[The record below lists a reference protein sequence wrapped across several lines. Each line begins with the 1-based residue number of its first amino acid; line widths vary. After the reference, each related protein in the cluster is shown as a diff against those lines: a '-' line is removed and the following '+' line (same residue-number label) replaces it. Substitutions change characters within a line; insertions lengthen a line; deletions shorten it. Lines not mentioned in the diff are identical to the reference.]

1 VRAQRYARER
11 SGDRSSRETSEHHDD
26 TTRTAGAAI
35 AIASLV
41 SDFGLSA
48 RASPPAAARRG
59 PPRPGGARRGP
70 RPGSREPSGLSV
82 LLYMRVCAGAGAAQR
97 LSVGE
102 EVLSSVRMESLKSAT
117 LRVESYTVCCAQ
129 RNNTRFASGGFV
141 RRACTAR
148 RRGVPVSCRRSA
160 VPVAESRASRVHSC
174 NSRRTADTGLA
185 GASCSHR
192 ARTAQRWLTASTH
205 QVRSDTTSGSER
217 RVLSERH
224 ATGAP
229 RRSQH
234 GWNAVL
240 DGEFFRRLWAH

>member
-1 VRAQRYARER
+1 MSIWSDTRLVCRRCRVESVCAHVRAQRYARER

-48 RASPPAAARRG
+48 RASPRG
-59 PPRPGGARRGP
+59 RAPRPGGARRGP

-82 LLYMRVCAGAGAAQR
+82 RGSCSLGSAASARGSAQR

-148 RRGVPVSCRRSA
+148 RRPRPVGRAGRPSR
-160 VPVAESRASRVHSC
+160 SRARRGYTAVTRIGPRTPDSRVLAAG
-174 NSRRTADTGLA
+174 TA
-185 GASCSHR
+185 R
-192 ARTAQRWLTASTH
+192 ALRK
-205 QVRSDTTSGSER
+205 
-217 RVLSERH
+217 
-224 ATGAP
+224 
-229 RRSQH
+229 
-234 GWNAVL
+234 
-240 DGEFFRRLWAH
+240 DG

>member
-48 RASPPAAARRG
+48 RASPRG
-59 PPRPGGARRGP
+59 RAPRPGGARRGP

-82 LLYMRVCAGAGAAQR
+82 LLYMRVCAGAGAQR

-217 RVLSERH
+217 RVLE
-224 ATGAP
+224 
-229 RRSQH
+229 
-234 GWNAVL
+234 
-240 DGEFFRRLWAH
+240 